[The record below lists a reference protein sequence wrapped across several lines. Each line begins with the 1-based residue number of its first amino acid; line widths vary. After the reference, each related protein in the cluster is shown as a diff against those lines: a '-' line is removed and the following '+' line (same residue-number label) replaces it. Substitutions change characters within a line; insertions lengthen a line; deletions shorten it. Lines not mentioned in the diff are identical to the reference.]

1 MMENLQNI
9 EEECR
14 KEVFVESYLKPL
26 LIGLHI
32 EIVSAEYHKNQHGDE
47 TVTVIYRNGYKK
59 HINVNCDSLTAIVID
74 VMKSVQ

>member
-47 TVTVIYRNGYKK
+47 TFY
-59 HINVNCDSLTAIVID
+59 CDI
-74 VMKSVQ
+74 MKRVQ

>member
-26 LIGLHI
+26 LIGLHT
-32 EIVSAEYHKNQHGDE
+32 D
-47 TVTVIYRNGYKK
+47 TRN
-59 HINVNCDSLTAIVID
+59 ILMSTATALRLL
-74 VMKSVQ
+74 